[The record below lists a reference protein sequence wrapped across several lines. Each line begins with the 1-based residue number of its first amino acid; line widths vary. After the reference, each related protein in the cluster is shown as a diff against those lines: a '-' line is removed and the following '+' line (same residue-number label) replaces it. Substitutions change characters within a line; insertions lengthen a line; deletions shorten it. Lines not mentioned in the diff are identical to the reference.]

1 MQFQKGLIFKYD
13 EPFEVV
19 KKINVVAYE
28 LKLLESLIS
37 LYPSFHVSFLKPYY
51 KDPDPTRVQAKRASP
66 NIWKQFNYEI
76 ACILKHMK
84 MRNWKKK
91 MDGIFGSQENDARKW
106 NKLGE
111 RNYLM
116 AVQRLNARVFTY
128 YVDKNLD
135 STW

>member
-1 MQFQKGLIFKYD
+1 MQFQKGLILKYD

-51 KDPDPTRVQAKRASP
+51 KDPD
-66 NIWKQFNYEI
+66 IWKQFNCEI

-91 MDGIFGSQENDARKW
+91 WIEFLVHKKMMLESETSWEKETTLWQFKDLVKEYLHTMLIKTLTP
-106 NKLGE
+106 LGG
-111 RNYLM
+111 RG
-116 AVQRLNARVFTY
+116 VC
-128 YVDKNLD
+128 
-135 STW
+135 